1 MTVGALRDPDGYAF
15 TTEGAGWVGNGVRDR
30 FTPSGPTRFADA
42 AAWASEALA
51 PDDVAFAA
59 FTFDGSPGSA
69 LVVPEE
75 VHAVRTDSAPPPDL
89 GRVDGRIRYAG
100 SSVDEV
106 AWMEAVATATT
117 RIRAGAYEKIVLARD
132 LQVWAADELDPIGLA
147 ARLARRFPSCMTFLH
162 ERFVGST
169 PELLLRRDGRRVT
182 SVVLAGTAAPDPAS
196 GRALLAS
203 AKDQAEHAFARDSA
217 LAALAPSCVEL
228 HADAEPW
235 LLRLDNLQ
243 HLATRVTGLLDA
255 DHHVLELVGAMH
267 PTAAVGGT
275 PRDVAVADIRPLEQ
289 MDRARYAA
297 PIGVVTGSGDGTFGI
312 ALRCAQLDGNRAR
325 LFAGCGIVADSLPDD
340 ELEETRLKLQAMQ
353 SVLAA

>member
-1 MTVGALRDPDGYAF
+1 MTVGPLRDPDGYAF
-15 TTEGAGWVGNGVRDR
+15 VTDGTGWVGNGVRDR
-30 FTPSGPTRFADA
+30 FTPTGPSRFTA
-42 AAWASEALA
+42 ATSWAVEQLA
-51 PDDVAFAA
+51 PGDVAFAA
-59 FTFDGSPGSA
+59 FTFDGAEGSA
-69 LVVPEE
+69 IVVPEE
-75 VHAVRTDSAPPPDL
+75 VHRVTPETATPPDL

-106 AWMEAVATATT
+106 AWMEAVATATE

-132 LQVWAADELDPIGLA
+132 LRVWAGDELDPIGLT

-169 PELLLRRDGRRVT
+169 PELLLRREGRRVT

-196 GRALLAS
+196 GQALLRS
-203 AKDQAEHAFARDSA
+203 AKDQSEHAFARDSA
-217 LAALAPSCVEL
+217 VASLAPYC
-228 HADAEPW
+228 ADLTADDRPW

-243 HLATRVTGLLDA
+243 HLATRVTGTLTA

-275 PRDVAVADIRPLEQ
+275 PREAAVADIRPLEG

-297 PIGVVTGSGDGTFGI
+297 PIGVLTGAGDGTFGI
-312 ALRCAQLDGNRAR
+312 ALRCAQLDGNTAR
-325 LFAGCGIVADSLPDD
+325 LFAGCGIVADSLPDA
-340 ELEETRLKLQAMQ
+340 ELEETRLKLKAMQ